1 MKYHLGLLMIAN
13 VITYVSAIRVMGLF
27 FGQDDV
33 GILLG
38 SDKDEWG
45 CIPTAG
51 YVWCNETAS
60 CIPINEVC
68 ANFTA

>member
-1 MKYHLGLLMIAN
+1 MKLLLLAN
-13 VITYVSAIRVMGLF
+13 LVTYVTAIRIM
-27 FGQDDV
+27 

-51 YVWCNETAS
+51 YVWCNETDS

-68 ANFTA
+68 SNFIA

>member
-1 MKYHLGLLMIAN
+1 MKFTLGFLMVAN
-13 VITYVSAIRVMGLF
+13 VITYVAAARVMGLF
-27 FGQDDV
+27 FSEDDV

-51 YVWCNETAS
+51 YVWCNETS
-60 CIPINEVC
+60 TCIPINEVC